1 MKENYIHKIQFE
13 ISTNSS
19 RNKYHFLLIFFIII
33 FPDKALGFTVL
44 GGTMFARGTGKD
56 HWDEVMKNQKTHIQ
70 KWHKLRELVGTQNS
84 LDLPKPGNRSRR
96 GSSSTLNIPGTLGG
110 ATRQRSASVCSL
122 ISKK

>member
-1 MKENYIHKIQFE
+1 
-13 ISTNSS
+13 
-19 RNKYHFLLIFFIII
+19 
-33 FPDKALGFTVL
+33 
-44 GGTMFARGTGKD
+44 MFARGTGKD

-122 ISKK
+122 NFKK

>member
-1 MKENYIHKIQFE
+1 MKLVQIHLKKNITFY
-13 ISTNSS
+13 S
-19 RNKYHFLLIFFIII
+19 FFFIII